1 VIGYFRTIWHLR
13 HFWMALVR
21 SDLRSRYRRS
31 MIGIGWSLLHPIAM
45 TAILCTVFGSLFQ
58 MQVRTFCPFLISGL
72 VTWYFIVAAVT
83 QGSQC
88 FFQGES
94 YIRQVPAPLAIY
106 PLRTVLGAGFH
117 LVLGLL
123 VALVL
128 AWCMNGI
135 GHPAGLVG
143 IIAVL
148 PLLFIFGWA
157 MALLFG
163 IMNVLFQDTQHLLE
177 VGLQIAFYCTPIM
190 YPPKMLR
197 ERGLG
202 WVIEYNPVTPFLE
215 MIRQPIIEGHVAPL
229 SVFAM
234 AALYALLAA
243 AGAALLLA
251 KFERKVIFYL

>member
-1 VIGYFRTIWHLR
+1 MIGYFRTIWHLR

-58 MQVRTFCPFLISGL
+58 AEVRTFGPFVISGL
-72 VTWYFIVAAVT
+72 VTWYFIVAAAM
-83 QGSQC
+83 QGAQC

-123 VALVL
+123 VAIVL
-128 AWCMNGI
+128 AGCMNGI
-135 GHPAGLVG
+135 RHPAALLG
-143 IIAVL
+143 ILPVL
-148 PLLFIFGWA
+148 PLLFILGWA
-157 MALLFG
+157 VALLCG
-163 IMNVLFQDTQHLLE
+163 TMNVLFQDAQHLLE
-177 VGLQIAFYCTPIM
+177 VGLQIAFYCAPIM

-197 ERGLG
+197 GRGLG
-202 WVIEYNPVTPFLE
+202 WVIDYNPVTPFLE
-215 MIRQPIIEGHVAPL
+215 IIRQPIVEGHVAPL

-234 AALYALLAA
+234 AALYTSLAA